1 MASTF
6 NGKILSKNGFEQI
19 SVAAVTGAI
28 TTNFDIDS
36 SGNTTTT
43 GTLGVTGVTS
53 ATGGVVIGAA
63 SSLQLIGVTA
73 TTGTIAVTDDT
84 NTIVTIAQPAGT
96 ILKDLIAYPAGN
108 IVTGGSSGND
118 LDISIGTASAGAQ
131 LLAATAILDDGG
143 AAVTWTAN
151 VPLYIIENSHG
162 QAANAF
168 ATAGIGPKG
177 GPATSEA
184 IVIAAAL
191 YSAAARD
198 IFVTLRPIGADLATA
213 ATTVKY
219 IAVFQTL

>member
-1 MASTF
+1 MANSSFTGAVRSE
-6 NGKILSKNGFEQI
+6 NGFTKISKN
-19 SVAAVTGAI
+19 STTGAI
-28 TTNFDIDS
+28 TEGSTYSDAASI
-36 SGNTTTT
+36 
-43 GTLGVTGVTS
+43 TGVTS
-53 ATGGVVIGAA
+53 ATGGLVIGAA
-63 SSLQLIGVTA
+63 DSLKLIAVTA

-118 LDISIGTASAGAQ
+118 LDIFIGTASAGTQ
-131 LLAATAILDDGG
+131 LLAATALLDDGG

-219 IAVFQTL
+219 IAVFQYL

>member
-73 TTGTIAVTDDT
+73 TTATIAVTDDT

-96 ILKDLIAYPAGN
+96 ILKDLIAWPAGN
-108 IVTGGSSGND
+108 IVTAGSSGND

-143 AAVTWTAN
+143 AGQLTCRCTLLKTLTVKQLMLLLPQ
-151 VPLYIIENSHG
+151 VLVLRVVRLLQKLLLLQQLYIAQPQETFLLLCV
-162 QAANAF
+162 Q
-168 ATAGIGPKG
+168 
-177 GPATSEA
+177 
-184 IVIAAAL
+184 
-191 YSAAARD
+191 
-198 IFVTLRPIGADLATA
+198 
-213 ATTVKY
+213 
-219 IAVFQTL
+219 

>member
-1 MASTF
+1 
-6 NGKILSKNGFEQI
+6 
-19 SVAAVTGAI
+19 
-28 TTNFDIDS
+28 
-36 SGNTTTT
+36 
-43 GTLGVTGVTS
+43 
-53 ATGGVVIGAA
+53 
-63 SSLQLIGVTA
+63 
-73 TTGTIAVTDDT
+73 
-84 NTIVTIAQPAGT
+84 
-96 ILKDLIAYPAGN
+96 
-108 IVTGGSSGND
+108 
-118 LDISIGTASAGAQ
+118 
-131 LLAATAILDDGG
+131 
-143 AAVTWTAN
+143 

-191 YSAAARD
+191 YSAAARN

>member
-1 MASTF
+1 MANTSFT
-6 NGKILSKNGFEQI
+6 GAVRSENGFTKI
-19 SVAAVTGAI
+19 SKAAGTGVI
-28 TTNFDIDS
+28 TEGSTYSDAASI
-36 SGNTTTT
+36 
-43 GTLGVTGVTS
+43 TGVTS
-53 ATGGVVIGAA
+53 ATGGLVIGAA
-63 SSLQLIGVTA
+63 DSLKLIGVTA

-118 LDISIGTASAGAQ
+118 LDIFIGTASAGAQ
-131 LLAATAILDDGG
+131 LLAATALLDDGG

-184 IVIAAAL
+184 IVIAGAL

-219 IAVFQTL
+219 IAVFQYL